1 MPDHGFHP
9 LRIARIVPETADA
22 RSFVL
27 DVPEELKEAFAY
39 EAGQFCTFRMR
50 VDGELLVR
58 CYSMSSSPATDDE
71 LQVTVKRTPGG
82 AVSNFMHDHLA
93 EGDTLEATRPAGV
106 FCLGT
111 GAGEIVA
118 FSAGSGI
125 TPVLSLLKTALSTT
139 ARRVRLFYANRDHE
153 AVIFAAELDA
163 LSERFEDRFT
173 VTHHLDVDEG
183 LVQPAAVERFRAA
196 AAAASEGDAAAGEG
210 EPEFFICGPGPFME
224 VVEKTLLAGG
234 AGPERIHI
242 ERFTPPEWLEIAESA
257 LPSDDGSTATRV
269 TIELDG
275 RVEATDHR
283 PGTTILQ
290 TARQM
295 GLNPPFSCESGS
307 CATCMARLVTG
318 TAAMLVNNALTDDEV
333 AEGWILTCQGVP
345 TSPSVHAVYS
355 YEEG

>member
-1 MPDHGFHP
+1 MPDHGFHR

-27 DVPEELKEAFAY
+27 GVPDELREAFAY

-50 VDGELLVR
+50 VDGDLLAR

-71 LQVTVKRTPGG
+71 LVVTVKRTPGG

-93 EGDTLEATRPAGV
+93 EGDTLEVTRPAGV
-106 FCLGT
+106 FRLGS
-111 GAGEIVA
+111 GSGEIVA

-125 TPVLSLLKTALSTT
+125 TPVLSLLKTALATT
-139 ARRVRLFYANRDHE
+139 PRRARLFYANRDRD
-153 AVIFAAELDA
+153 AVIFAAELEA
-163 LSERFEDRFT
+163 LGRRFGDRFT

-183 LVQPAAVERFRAA
+183 LVQPAAVESFID
-196 AAAASEGDAAAGEG
+196 GAGEA
-210 EPEFFICGPGPFME
+210 EFFICGPGPFMD
-224 VVEKTLLAGG
+224 VVETALLAGG
-234 AGPERIHI
+234 AEAERIHI
-242 ERFTPPEWLEIAESA
+242 ERFTPPAWLEVSA
-257 LPSDDGSTATRV
+257 SAPPIEDGSTVTRV

-275 RVEATDHR
+275 RIETTDHR

-290 TARQM
+290 TARQL

-307 CATCMARLVTG
+307 CATCMARLVAG
-318 TAAMLVNNALTDDEV
+318 AATMHVNNALTDDEV
-333 AEGWILTCQGVP
+333 TEGWILTCQAVP
-345 TSPSVHAVYS
+345 TSPSVHVDYN